1 MANAGLFLGWGDPVR
16 GREQPGL
23 KVLGEGLEY
32 YARLEQEGRIEGF
45 ETVFLEPHGGDLSG
59 FILLRGS
66 EEQMDAVQRDDEFQ
80 RITVRATMIVESLG
94 VVRAALGDGIGRQV
108 ELFQEAIGEL
118 G

>member
-1 MANAGLFLGWGDPVR
+1 MSNRWLDTGTGHRRESAQAPTIPREEGVMANAGLFLGWGDPVR

-66 EEQMDAVQRDDEFQ
+66 EEQMDAVQRDD
-80 RITVRATMIVESLG
+80 
-94 VVRAALGDGIGRQV
+94 
-108 ELFQEAIGEL
+108 
-118 G
+118 